1 MLSPDSFASLAL
13 SPQPITPQP
22 EAPQALAPQV
32 VAPQRMTDDLDR
44 LLEVLPAEVQQALAT
59 PQARDQLLEVVLD
72 LGRVPEARYPAR
84 VMALGENPVTRADL
98 EAVIDQLGSFG
109 GDNRAGIERTLHRI
123 SAIRNRLGAVVG
135 LTCRVGRAV
144 FGTVAMVRDLLD
156 SNQSLLLMGRPGV
169 GKTTA
174 LREIARV
181 LADDL
186 GKRVVVIDTS
196 NEIAGDGDIPH
207 PAIGRARR
215 MQVARPELQHQVMI
229 EAVENHMPEVIVIDE
244 IGTELEALAA
254 RTIAERGVMLVA
266 TAHGNELANLIK
278 NPTLADLVGGIQSVT
293 LGDEEARRRRTQK
306 TVLER
311 AADPTFPLAV
321 EMHTRHRWLVHRDV
335 ARTVDWLLRGQTAR
349 PEIREVGPD
358 GQLTRQ
364 APTSPTPS
372 PPTLA
377 SPQPHNRPEHPPM
390 SPGRLGSAS
399 LLPMEDDP
407 GDGADR
413 EVIPEAEHGACADPG
428 LVASPG
434 QSLRVYG
441 SGISR
446 SQLEQVARS
455 RQLPVELAGSV
466 ELADVVLAVRQQ
478 LGRDP
483 HVRRQAQELGI
494 PILVI
499 KSAALPQVQRGLERL
514 LANRQGSTLGE
525 PGAAGESQAD
535 GGQPPG
541 LDDAL
546 AALEECRL
554 AVEQVVLP
562 QGHPVEL
569 LPRTGRVRQ
578 MQAELAS
585 RYRLRTAVFGR
596 GPAQYLR
603 VFPA

>member
-1 MLSPDSFASLAL
+1 MLSPDLIPSRPLSSLPTTA
-13 SPQPITPQP
+13 
-22 EAPQALAPQV
+22 QAI
-32 VAPQRMTDDLDR
+32 APQRMTDDLDR

-59 PQARDQLLEVVLD
+59 PQQRDQLLEVVLD

-84 VMALGENPVTRADL
+84 VMALGENPVTRTDL
-98 EAVIDQLGSFG
+98 EAVLDQLSNFG

-123 SAIRNRLGAVVG
+123 SAIRNRVGDVVG

-335 ARTVDWLLRGQTAR
+335 ARTVDWLLRGQTPR

-364 APTSPTPS
+364 APS
-372 PPTLA
+372 PPSLA
-377 SPQPHNRPEHPPM
+377 SPQSLERPEQPRI
-390 SPGRLGSAS
+390 GRGWEWPALV
-399 LLPMEDDP
+399 LPKEGDAGEEAGPDGG
-407 GDGADR
+407 GDGDDDA
-413 EVIPEAEHGACADPG
+413 VHKLALA
-428 LVASPG
+428 ASPG

-441 SGISR
+441 AGISP

-455 RQLPVELAGSV
+455 RQLPVELAGTV

-514 LANRQGSTLGE
+514 LANRQGPPLGE
-525 PGAAGESQAD
+525 PEAAGESRVHSSQAA
-535 GGQPPG
+535 GM
-541 LDDAL
+541 DDAL

-569 LPRTGRVRQ
+569 LPRNGRVRQ

>member
-1 MLSPDSFASLAL
+1 MLSPDSIPSQPL
-13 SPQPITPQP
+13 SPQPITS
-22 EAPQALAPQV
+22 EAIT
-32 VAPQRMTDDLDR
+32 PQRITDDLDR
-44 LLEVLPAEVQQALAT
+44 LLEVLPVQVQQALAT
-59 PQARDQLLEVVLD
+59 PQQRDQLLEVVLD
-72 LGRVPEARYPAR
+72 LGRVPEARYPGR
-84 VMALGENPVTRADL
+84 VMALGKSPVTRADL
-98 EAVIDQLGSFG
+98 EAVLDQLGSFG

-123 SAIRNRLGAVVG
+123 SAMRNRLGVVVG

-156 SNQSLLLMGRPGV
+156 SSQSLLLMGRPGV

-335 ARTVDWLLRGQTAR
+335 ARTVDWLLRGQTPR

-364 APTSPTPS
+364 VPS

-377 SPQPHNRPEHPPM
+377 RPQSSDHPEPPPIP
-390 SPGRLGSAS
+390 PGREWPAPMPP
-399 LLPMEDDP
+399 LLEGDA
-407 GDGADR
+407 GDGAGRDTDD
-413 EVIPEAEHGACADPG
+413 GA
-428 LVASPG
+428 G

-441 SGISR
+441 AGISR

-455 RQLPVELAGSV
+455 RQMPVELAGSV

-514 LANRQGSTLGE
+514 LANRQGAPLGDPE
-525 PGAAGESQAD
+525 AAGESPAHSAQAA
-535 GGQPPG
+535 GM
-541 LDDAL
+541 DDAL

-569 LPRTGRVRQ
+569 LPRNGRVRQ

-596 GPAQYLR
+596 GSAQYLR

>member
-1 MLSPDSFASLAL
+1 MRREPVSSP
-13 SPQPITPQP
+13 
-22 EAPQALAPQV
+22 E
-32 VAPQRMTDDLDR
+32 PQRITDDLDR
-44 LLEVLPAEVQQALAT
+44 LLEVLPDVVQASLAT
-59 PQARDQLLEVVLD
+59 EESREQLLEVVLD
-72 LGRVPEARYPAR
+72 LGRVPEARYPSR
-84 VMALGENPVTRADL
+84 VRALGEAPLQRVDL
-98 EAVIDQLGSFG
+98 AAVVERLGSFG

-123 SAIRNRLGAVVG
+123 SAIRNRTGDVVG

-156 SNQSLLLMGRPGV
+156 SGESLLLMGRPGV

-244 IGTELEALAA
+244 IGTELEAQAA

-278 NPTLADLVGGIQSVT
+278 NPTLSDLVGGIQSVT

-321 EMHTRHRWLVHRDV
+321 EMHSRHRWLVHRDV
-335 ARTVDWLLRGQTAR
+335 ARTVDLLLRGQSAR
-349 PEIREVGPD
+349 PQIRELGVDGRLQVQDLAPMAPAEIGGSPAVPPPLSSLSVRPRLAPRPLPAPDAPAGHDAETEHGPAA
-358 GQLTRQ
+358 
-364 APTSPTPS
+364 APTP
-372 PPTLA
+372 
-377 SPQPHNRPEHPPM
+377 
-390 SPGRLGSAS
+390 
-399 LLPMEDDP
+399 
-407 GDGADR
+407 
-413 EVIPEAEHGACADPG
+413 V
-428 LVASPG
+428 
-434 QSLRVYG
+434 LRVYG
-441 SGISR
+441 AGISR
-446 SQLEQVARS
+446 AQLEQVVRA
-455 RQLPVELAGSV
+455 RQLALEVVGSV
-466 ELADVVLAVRQQ
+466 ELADAVLSLRHQ

-483 HVRRQAQELGI
+483 HVRRQAQDLGL
-494 PILVI
+494 PILVL
-499 KSAALPQVQRGLERL
+499 KSAAQPQLQRALERL
-514 LANRQGSTLGE
+514 LERHRQAQVDHD
-525 PGAAGESQAD
+525 PAVAAAASAQG
-535 GGQPPG
+535 
-541 LDDAL
+541 DDAL
-546 AALEECRL
+546 AGLEECRL

-562 QGHPVEL
+562 HGQPVEL
-569 LPRTGRVRQ
+569 LPRSDRVRL

-596 GPAQYLR
+596 GSEQRLR

>member
-1 MLSPDSFASLAL
+1 
-13 SPQPITPQP
+13 
-22 EAPQALAPQV
+22 
-32 VAPQRMTDDLDR
+32 
-44 LLEVLPAEVQQALAT
+44 
-59 PQARDQLLEVVLD
+59 
-72 LGRVPEARYPAR
+72 
-84 VMALGENPVTRADL
+84 
-98 EAVIDQLGSFG
+98 
-109 GDNRAGIERTLHRI
+109 
-123 SAIRNRLGAVVG
+123 
-135 LTCRVGRAV
+135 
-144 FGTVAMVRDLLD
+144 
-156 SNQSLLLMGRPGV
+156 
-169 GKTTA
+169 
-174 LREIARV
+174 
-181 LADDL
+181 
-186 GKRVVVIDTS
+186 VIDTS

-335 ARTVDWLLRGQTAR
+335 ARTVDWLLRGQTPR

-364 APTSPTPS
+364 APSPPSLS
-372 PPTLA
+372 PPTLSSA
-377 SPQPHNRPEHPPM
+377 TLSSPTLVSPQPQDRPEHPSIPHGLER
-390 SPGRLGSAS
+390 PAP
-399 LLPMEDDP
+399 LLPLD
-407 GDGADR
+407 
-413 EVIPEAEHGACADPG
+413 ADPG
-428 LVASPG
+428 LGTSPG
-434 QSLRVYG
+434 QALRVYG

-446 SQLEQVARS
+446 SQLEQVVRS

-514 LANRQGSTLGE
+514 LANRQDRALGE
-525 PGAAGESQAD
+525 PEAAGESKAH
-535 GGQPPG
+535 GGQSAG

-569 LPRTGRVRQ
+569 LPRNGRVRQ
-578 MQAELAS
+578 LQAELAS
-585 RYRLRTAVFGR
+585 HYRLRTAVFGR